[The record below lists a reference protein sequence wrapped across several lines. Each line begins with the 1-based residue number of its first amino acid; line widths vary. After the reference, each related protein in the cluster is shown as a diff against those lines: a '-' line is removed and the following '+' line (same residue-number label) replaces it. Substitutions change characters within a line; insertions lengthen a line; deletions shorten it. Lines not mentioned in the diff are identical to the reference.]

1 MKKSLKLVAGLLA
14 ASMLMSA
21 AACSRNGGSK
31 GGHGGTKIS
40 ADSPWYDA
48 KKLEVELDVGKDKE
62 TEYVY
67 SQLAGLNDDYLIVLT
82 NGNYKLPKNADW
94 STINYKDYSI
104 SELSVIDRKT
114 NETLQS
120 INLNSVVN
128 ADEYIDGSAIFED
141 GLVKLSATAYNDTTM
156 EMKSREICIDPA
168 TGEVVSANET
178 EESASFDNSFKVG
191 DYRINTASHWNDEF
205 NYYTLYVKSPD
216 GEMKSVDIKQN
227 GKNLYGIYSVFQLDG
242 NKVLVP
248 VDSDAGTFFY
258 ELDLTTCEIKEV
270 DSKEYSWIDTTM
282 LYNSFTASD
291 GTVYYAMPSG
301 ISKVDMKTKTIEE
314 IFNYSWCGINRSLLT
329 NLQIADIKDDKILLC
344 GDYYGKSNISQVPD
358 WKHTEFMVVELSKA
372 DKNPHAGK
380 IVLELFASYG
390 YTGDQVADAINKF
403 NETNDKYFIEVTD
416 RYTKDI
422 NYDYNDYNSDDEVAK
437 AETEIYSNISNKLAM
452 DILNGEGPDM
462 FLDVS
467 YFGQLNNDNYLKDLT
482 PYIGDISSDK
492 YFTNIIDISK
502 VDGKLYNLP
511 FCFSLNG
518 IQTDGKYAGAS
529 GVGFTTEEYVEFLNK
544 TLNGKDVITSG
555 QAMYFTTLF
564 NAMSEK
570 FIKNGKADFTGPEF
584 AALAE
589 YVKDNVIESSIPWD
603 EQEGGGYSG
612 VVVYSDIAQQSEI
625 VPAVY
630 GSCSGY
636 TDYFQNMD
644 SLNGGSALLGI
655 PSSDGRGPMAGS
667 YYSIAISAQAYDA
680 DACGEFVKMLLSD
693 EIQND
698 FAMSGNFV
706 LNRAA
711 FRAAGEEA
719 VKYFNENSLSGL
731 YSTSDDGLPENRIKF
746 TSEHIDELEKI
757 IDSCSLMSSEDSA
770 INLILLEEMPA
781 YFSGQKDLDT
791 VLKVAQERVQKVLDE
806 RN

>member
-21 AACSRNGGSK
+21 AACSRNGGSE

-48 KKLEVELDVGKDKE
+48 KKLEVELDVANGKE

-282 LYNSFTASD
+282 LYSSFTASD

-344 GDYYGKSNISQVPD
+344 GDYYGKSNISQMPD
-358 WKHTEFMVVELSKA
+358 WKHTEFMVIELSKA

-422 NYDYNDYNSDDEVAK
+422 NYDFNDYNSDDEVAK

-612 VVVYSDIAQQSEI
+612 VVYSDFAQQSEI

>member
-770 INLILLEEMPA
+770 INLILIEEMPA

>member
-314 IFNYSWCGINRSLLT
+314 IFNYSWCGISRSLLT

-422 NYDYNDYNSDDEVAK
+422 NYDFNDYNSDDEVAK

>member
-14 ASMLMSA
+14 ASMLMSV
-21 AACSRNGGSK
+21 AACSKNGGSK

-48 KKLEVELDVGKDKE
+48 KKLEVELDVANGKE

-120 INLNSVVN
+120 IDLNSMVN

-156 EMKSREICIDPA
+156 EMKSREISIDPA

-178 EESASFDNSFKVG
+178 EESASYDNSFKVG
-191 DYRINTASHWNDEF
+191 DYKIYTSSHWNEER

-216 GEMKSVDIKQN
+216 GEKKSVDIKQPN
-227 GKNLYGIYSVFQLDG
+227 KNLYGIYSVFQLDG

-248 VDSDAGTFFY
+248 VDSDSGMIFY

-282 LYNSFTASD
+282 LYSSFTASD
-291 GTVYYAMPSG
+291 GTVYYALPSG
-301 ISKVDMKTKTIEE
+301 ISKVDIKNKTTEE

-358 WKHTEFMVVELSKA
+358 WKHTEFMVIELSKA

-422 NYDYNDYNSDDEVAK
+422 NYDYDDYNSDDEMAK

-482 PYIGDISSDK
+482 PYIGDINSDK

-511 FCFSLNG
+511 FCFSING

-529 GVGFTTEEYVEFLNK
+529 GVGFTTEEYVDFLNK

-555 QAMYFTTLF
+555 QALYFTTLF

-589 YVKDNVIESSIPWD
+589 YVKNNVIESSIPWD
-603 EQEGGGYSG
+603 EQEDGMYGN
-612 VVVYSDIAQQSEI
+612 DIYYDPTQPREI
-625 VPAVY
+625 VSAVS
-630 GSCSGY
+630 GASSGY
-636 TDYFQNMD
+636 TDYFSNMD
-644 SLNGGSALLGI
+644 SLNGGSAILGI
-655 PSSDGRGPMAGS
+655 PSSDGRGPMASS

-719 VKYFNENSLSGL
+719 VKYFNENNINGL
-731 YSTSDDGLPENRIKF
+731 YTTSDYDLPENRVKY

-757 IDSCSLMSSEDSA
+757 IDSCSLMSTEDSA

>member
-48 KKLEVELDVGKDKE
+48 KKLEVELDVANGKE

-282 LYNSFTASD
+282 LYSSFTASD

-344 GDYYGKSNISQVPD
+344 GDYYGKSNISQMPD
-358 WKHTEFMVVELSKA
+358 WKHTEFMVIELSKA

-422 NYDYNDYNSDDEVAK
+422 NYDFNDYNSDDEVAK

-770 INLILLEEMPA
+770 INLILIEEMPA